1 MGKKL
6 KQALGKLKIYF
17 IPKKIEK
24 FPAKKISQRV
34 KLSIPHTTHRK
45 PISLPAVG
53 PGYTAIIVGQV
64 AAPSVTG
71 IVL

>member
-1 MGKKL
+1 MGKKH

-24 FPAKKISQRV
+24 FPAKKNSQRV
-34 KLSIPHTTHRK
+34 KLSIPQATHRK
-45 PISLPAVG
+45 PILLIAAG
-53 PGYTAIIVGQV
+53 KEHIATIVVQD
-64 AAPSVTG
+64 AEPSAKG